1 MPIEIKEIEISVTV
15 DSGSA
20 QGAGQAQV
28 ADKKKLVA
36 ECVEKVM
43 DIIKD
48 QKER

>member
-1 MPIEIKEIEISVTV
+1 MPIEIKEIEIRVAV
-15 DSGSA
+15 EGDGA
-20 QGAGQAQV
+20 QVGGGGQGA
-28 ADKKKLVA
+28 DRKKIVA